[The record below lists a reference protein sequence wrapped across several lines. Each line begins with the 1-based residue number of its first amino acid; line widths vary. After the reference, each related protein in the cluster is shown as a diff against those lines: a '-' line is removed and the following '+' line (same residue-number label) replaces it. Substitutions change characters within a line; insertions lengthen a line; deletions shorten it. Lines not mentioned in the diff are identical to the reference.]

1 MSDSKKI
8 KKVFGNYGE
17 SYYINNIYIK
27 VKIMIKKFEQFTNAR
42 LNEMKGQ
49 YGNLDRSFIEE
60 YTELSKDCLMT
71 NIDIVKH
78 LGGQIDVSSVGLYPE
93 TILIY
98 KNSGNKHGIMN
109 LERVNIDSFIV
120 KQNSESD
127 FPVLDI
133 DKNEDGEYL
142 VAIDTNGNEIN
153 IGVETC
159 PEFHFFS
166 INDLLTSYL

>member
-1 MSDSKKI
+1 
-8 KKVFGNYGE
+8 
-17 SYYINNIYIK
+17 
-27 VKIMIKKFEQFTNAR
+27 MIKKFEQFTNAR

-60 YTELSKDCLMT
+60 YTELSQECQMT
-71 NIDIVKH
+71 NINIVKH
-78 LGGQIDVSSVGLYPE
+78 LGGQIKVSSNHSYPE
-93 TILIY
+93 SILIY
-98 KNSGNKHGIMN
+98 KNSGNEHGIMN
-109 LERVNIDSFIV
+109 LERVKIDSFIV
-120 KQNSESD
+120 KQNSKSD

-153 IGVETC
+153 IGIETC
-159 PEFHFFS
+159 PEFQVFS